1 MEAFAL
7 LTKNSMRLWVL
18 TVGVVEAKPN
28 YNLPITLGGGVLQ
41 GGILSPLLF
50 AIYINDLEDQLR
62 KPKLRSS

>member
-18 TVGVVEAKPN
+18 TVGVVEAKAN
-28 YNLPITLGGGVLQ
+28 YNSPITLGGGVLQ